1 MHLQTRIWQA
11 IAALAIVAFIVLLLI
26 KLPVGRDEDE
36 PVTRAVELPP
46 LGYDIVSFDD
56 LPGWGVENH
65 REALEPFLRSC
76 IVLQARPAEAAAN
89 PVEYIAEDQ
98 PVSFGGTSA
107 DWQAPCEAA
116 LALAQRGD
124 VTLDEARAF
133 FEANFAPVQFSQP
146 VVEAD
151 ADPVMSEDGLF
162 TGYFEPIF
170 PASAT
175 QTDEFSAPV
184 LTRPGDL
191 ITVELGTFR
200 SELAGTRI
208 AGRVENGQL
217 VPYDTHAQI
226 MRDRPETEVLAW
238 MNPNDL
244 LFLQIQGSG
253 RLSIDGRDVHVGY
266 AAPNGH
272 PYTAI
277 GRELVRIGAMT
288 LEEVSMQ
295 SIYEW
300 LESAPAEAAAQVREV
315 NESYI
320 FFRLVTED
328 KDPALGPFG
337 AQGIQLTA
345 MRSLAVDRR
354 YHTLGAPVWV
364 DLDTDDNHP
373 YPMQRLLIAQDT
385 GGAIRGPVRGDV
397 FIGSGREAGGKAGL
411 MRRTG
416 RMYTLLPRG
425 IVERLEEHGT
435 QAQADA

>member
-11 IAALAIVAFIVLLLI
+11 VAALAILAFVVLLLI
-26 KLPVGRDEDE
+26 KMPLGTDDKDSVA
-36 PVTRAVELPP
+36 RAVNLPP
-46 LGYDIVSFDD
+46 LGYEVVSFAA
-56 LPGWGVENH
+56 LPGWAVDDH

-76 IVLQARPAEAAAN
+76 IALQARPAGASAN
-89 PVEYIAEDQ
+89 PVEYVAEDQ
-98 PVSFGGTSA
+98 PVSFGGTKA
-107 DWQAPCEAA
+107 DWQPSCEAA
-116 LALAQRGD
+116 LALVQRGN

-133 FEANFAPVQFSQP
+133 FEQYFAPVHFTQP

-151 ADPVMSEDGLF
+151 ADPVMTGDGLF

-175 QTDEFSAPV
+175 PTDEYSAPV

-191 ITVELGTFR
+191 VTIDLGAFR
-200 SELAGTRI
+200 SDLAGTRL
-208 AGRVENGQL
+208 AGRVQSGEL

-226 MRDRPETEVLAW
+226 MSDRPDTGILAW

-266 AAPNGH
+266 DAPNGH

-277 GRELVRIGAMT
+277 GRELVRIGALT

-300 LESAPAEAAAQVREV
+300 LETAPPETAAQVRQV

-320 FFRLVTED
+320 FFRMVTED

-373 YPMQRLLIAQDT
+373 FPMRRLFIAQDT
-385 GGAIRGPVRGDV
+385 GGAIRGPVRGDL
-397 FIGSGREAGGKAGL
+397 FIGSGREAGGEAGL

-416 RMYTLLPRG
+416 RLYALLPLS
-425 IVERLEEHGT
+425 IIERLEADGT